1 MHVVYRHRLL
11 TYFPSSSS
19 YLGTFAQ
26 IRYSNITMEDR
37 WRRRFLASEFSKS
50 EDVLSSPERCQSF
63 ILSKQKTILLL
74 DSIYVS

>member
-37 WRRRFLASEFSKS
+37 WRRFLASEFSKS

-63 ILSKQKTILLL
+63 ILSKQKAILLL

>member
-37 WRRRFLASEFSKS
+37 WRRFLASEFSKS
-50 EDVLSSPERCQSF
+50 EDVLNSPERCQSF
-63 ILSKQKTILLL
+63 ILSKQKAILLL